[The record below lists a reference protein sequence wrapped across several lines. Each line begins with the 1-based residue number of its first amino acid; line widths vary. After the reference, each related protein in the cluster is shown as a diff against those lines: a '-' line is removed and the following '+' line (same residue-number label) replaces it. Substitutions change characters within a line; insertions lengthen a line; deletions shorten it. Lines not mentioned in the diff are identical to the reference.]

1 MGRLSGGPHDEP
13 DGASPFDASG
23 LKLKHI
29 RSRRQ
34 LNIAEAKNIGRAITK
49 YMASTPSV
57 RKAPFTL
64 EWGYKLH
71 REMFSDVWEWAGKHR
86 NSELNIGFPFRRIDP
101 ALKGL
106 FDDLAAW
113 SRHGSYPIAEQAAR
127 LHHRSVLIHPFNN
140 GNGRWARLLANI
152 WLKQHNAAPVDWP
165 DETIG
170 DEGVIRREYLDAI
183 KVADTGDLAPLV
195 RLHLKYS
202 SRSE

>member
-1 MGRLSGGPHDEP
+1 MGQLRGNPHDEP

-29 RSRRQ
+29 RTRQQ
-34 LNIAEAKNIGRAITK
+34 LNVAEAKNIGRAITK

-71 REMFSDVWEWAGKHR
+71 REMFSDVWEWAGQRR
-86 NSELNIGFPFRRIDP
+86 NSELNIGFPFSRIDP
-101 ALKGL
+101 GLKDL
-106 FDDLAAW
+106 FDDLATW
-113 SRHGSYPIAEQAAR
+113 SQHRSYSITEQAVR

-152 WLKQHNAAPVDWP
+152 WLKRHNAAPVEWP

-170 DEGVIRREYLDAI
+170 REGVIRHEYLDAV
-183 KVADTGDLAPLV
+183 KAADKGDLEPLLS
-195 RLHLKYS
+195 LHRRYS
-202 SRSE
+202 S